1 MIAQLFPKK
10 SGFIKSISYPHYFIS
25 QDKLAG
31 NLELRV
37 LSCDANVSH
46 ADESPIQQSR
56 GLSLNPHL
64 LHRTGNQHHVVS
76 FGGQGLMVL
85 GAVRQ
90 ASLPP
95 LAQLIFN

>member
-1 MIAQLFPKK
+1 MIMQLFPRK
-10 SGFIKSISYPHYFIS
+10 SGFINSISYPQYFIS
-25 QDKLAG
+25 QAKLVG

-37 LSCDANVSH
+37 LSCGANVSH
-46 ADESPIQQSR
+46 ADESPIPQSR

-64 LHRTGNQHHVVS
+64 LLRTGIHVMS

-85 GAVRQ
+85 GAVRR

-95 LAQLIFN
+95 LGQLFFN

>member
-1 MIAQLFPKK
+1 MIAQLFSRK
-10 SGFIKSISYPHYFIS
+10 SGFIKSISYPRYFIS

-46 ADESPIQQSR
+46 ADESPIPQSR
-56 GLSLNPHL
+56 GLSLNPRL
-64 LHRTGNQHHVVS
+64 LHRTGIHVMS

-85 GAVRQ
+85 GAVRR

-95 LAQLIFN
+95 LGQLIFS